1 MIRLIPRETKF
12 FELFAELSGYLT
24 EGAKLLR
31 STLED
36 PRDLQLR
43 VQEVQ
48 AVEHKGDKATH
59 AIITKLNQT
68 FITPFDREDI
78 HHLASSLDDVLDFVN
93 AAATRLVMYKIY
105 QPPPTSAELAGLIVL
120 QSEELARGV
129 SLLEK
134 NGEVLKHCEEINRLE
149 DEADHVSRRAIA
161 SLFDTEK
168 DPIQLIKVK
177 ELYEILE
184 VATDKAEDAA
194 NVLETIVLKN
204 A

>member
-1 MIRLIPRETKF
+1 MVRLVPRDTKF
-12 FELFAELSGYLT
+12 FDMFADMAGNIT
-24 EGAKLLR
+24 EGAVLLKAI
-31 STLED
+31 LDDFQNVEV
-36 PRDLQLR
+36 R
-43 VQEVQ
+43 VQQ
-48 AVEHKGDKATH
+48 LKDLEHKGDDMTH
-59 AIITKLNQT
+59 SILVKLNST

-134 NGEVLKHCEEINRLE
+134 NGEVLRHCEEVNRLE

-194 NVLETIVLKN
+194 NVLETIFLKST
-204 A
+204 

>member
-31 STLED
+31 SILED
-36 PRDLQLR
+36 PRDLSLR

-59 AIITKLNQT
+59 AIITKLNQS

-161 SLFDTEK
+161 NLFDTEK